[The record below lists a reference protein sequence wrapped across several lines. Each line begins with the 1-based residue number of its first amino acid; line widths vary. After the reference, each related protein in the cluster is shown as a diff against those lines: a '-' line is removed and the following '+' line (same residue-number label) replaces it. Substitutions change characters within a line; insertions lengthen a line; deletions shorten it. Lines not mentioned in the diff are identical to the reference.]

1 MAENTPIGT
10 ATSADSTIAIAPSW
24 NVTGSRWRSASEIS
38 RLLKKDSPKSPRSTS
53 PTHCSAD
60 GRSTEQ
66 LSPPDPAEAGTGCV
80 VVMRHGAQTPL
91 AERFA

>member
-53 PTHCSAD
+53 PTHWMYCL
-60 GRSTEQ
+60 GRLPVRLKRSSST
-66 LSPPDPAEAGTGCV
+66 A
-80 VVMRHGAQTPL
+80 R
-91 AERFA
+91 